1 VAESTPFA
9 EETTV
14 PQFAFDH
21 VHLRSPDP
29 DATAAWFVD
38 ALEAKQ
44 VRRQEGPT
52 SLRVVLDLG
61 GLSLFIDRVPAGTH
75 GTPPAPFLGIEH
87 LALAVTGI
95 DAVVEEL
102 RAKGVRIVM
111 EPNNP
116 NPTTRIAFLEGPE
129 NVRVELLERSPA

>member
-1 VAESTPFA
+1 MSR
-9 EETTV
+9 
-14 PQFAFDH
+14 FAFDH

-29 DATAAWFVD
+29 DATGAWFVQV
-38 ALEAKQ
+38 LEAKQ
-44 VRRQEGPT
+44 IRRQEGPG

-61 GLSLFIDRVPAGTH
+61 GLNLFIDRVPAETPGV
-75 GTPPAPFLGIEH
+75 PPAPFLGIEH

-95 DAVVEEL
+95 DALVEEL
-102 RAKGVRIVM
+102 RGKGARIVM

-129 NVRVELLERSPA
+129 NVRVELLERKSA

>member
-1 VAESTPFA
+1 MTR
-9 EETTV
+9 
-14 PQFAFDH
+14 FAFDH

-29 DATAAWFVD
+29 DATGAWFVESF
-38 ALEAKQ
+38 EAVQ
-44 VRRQEGPT
+44 VRRQETPT

-61 GLSLFIDRVPAGTH
+61 GLNLFIDRVPASTPSV
-75 GTPPAPFLGIEH
+75 PPAPFLGIEH

-111 EPNNP
+111 EPSNP
-116 NPTTRIAFLEGPE
+116 NPTTRIAFVEGPE
-129 NVRVELLERSPA
+129 QVRVELLERSPG

>member
-1 VAESTPFA
+1 MTR
-9 EETTV
+9 
-14 PQFAFDH
+14 FAFDH

-29 DATAAWFVD
+29 DATAAWFVESF
-38 ALEAKQ
+38 EARH
-44 VRRQEGPT
+44 VRRQETPT

-61 GLSLFIDRVPAGTH
+61 GLNLFIDRVPEGTPSV
-75 GTPPAPFLGIEH
+75 PPAPFLGIEH

-102 RAKGVRIVM
+102 RAKGVRIVI

-116 NPTTRIAFLEGPE
+116 NPTTRIAFVEGPE
-129 NVRVELLERSPA
+129 RVRVELLERAPG

>member
-1 VAESTPFA
+1 M
-9 EETTV
+9 

-29 DATAAWFVD
+29 DVTGAWFVD
-38 ALEAKQ
+38 HLGAVH
-44 VRRQEGPT
+44 VRRQEGPS

-61 GLSLFIDRVPAGTH
+61 GLNLFVDRVPGD
-75 GTPPAPFLGIEH
+75 TPSPPKAPFMGIEH
-87 LALAVTGI
+87 LALAVKGI

-102 RAKGVRIVM
+102 RGKGVRIVV

-116 NPTTRIAFLEGPE
+116 NPTTRIAFIEGPE
-129 NVRVELLERSPA
+129 NVRVELLERS

>member
-1 VAESTPFA
+1 MTR
-9 EETTV
+9 
-14 PQFAFDH
+14 FAFDH

-29 DATAAWFVD
+29 DATGAWFVESF
-38 ALEAKQ
+38 EAVH

-61 GLSLFIDRVPAGTH
+61 GLNLFIDRVPEGTPLV
-75 GTPPAPFLGIEH
+75 PPAPFLGIEH

-95 DAVVEEL
+95 DAVVEDL

-116 NPTTRIAFLEGPE
+116 NPTTRIAFVEGPE
-129 NVRVELLERSPA
+129 RVRVELLERSPG

>member
-1 VAESTPFA
+1 MSR
-9 EETTV
+9 
-14 PQFAFDH
+14 FAFDH

-29 DATAAWFVD
+29 DATGAWFVD
-38 ALEAKQ
+38 HLEARP
-44 VRRQEGPT
+44 VRRQEGPG

-61 GLSLFIDRVPAGTH
+61 GLNLFIDRVPAETPGV
-75 GTPPAPFLGIEH
+75 PPAPFLGIEH

-95 DAVVEEL
+95 DAVVESL
-102 RAKGVRIVM
+102 RARGVRIVM

-129 NVRVELLERSPA
+129 KVRVELLERS